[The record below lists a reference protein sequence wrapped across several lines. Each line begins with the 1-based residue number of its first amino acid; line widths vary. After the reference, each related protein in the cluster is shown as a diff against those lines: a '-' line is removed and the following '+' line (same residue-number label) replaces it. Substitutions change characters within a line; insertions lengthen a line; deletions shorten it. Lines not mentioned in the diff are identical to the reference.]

1 MCLGGFFSHT
11 GCISV
16 GDHSDWFHTQCQAH
30 YKDETLSVIVAGS
43 VVKTSTAPNF
53 SDDSLMKFDSN
64 NDLDGGGGVC
74 GCVCGWLRGKGGGQN
89 SQS

>member
-1 MCLGGFFSHT
+1 MALCLGGFFSHT

-43 VVKTSTAPNF
+43 VVKMSTAPNF

-64 NDLDGGGGVC
+64 NDLDGGVC
-74 GCVCGWLRGKGGGQN
+74 GCVCGRVGGWGGQR